1 MPNIRQV
8 ERGDM
13 VGMTSKKGLRCKHTT
28 RRIGYLLLFSGLLL
42 SALADSVYGAAAD
55 KSALPDTFEAEDL
68 LWEIRLG
75 THQYTV
81 PRIDGERIFIGIND
95 MELKHPAAKRTG
107 GGILMA
113 LDQATGKMIWQLPIP
128 RYMKGTQAPYHF
140 NHWKC
145 GVCSTP
151 ALDDKRL
158 YIVGPRGDVLC
169 LDREGQANGNDGPFL
184 KEAEY
189 MGVPKDSDYRLTKTD
204 GDIIWQFDMVEEIAV
219 VPHDVCGSAPLL
231 HGDYLYVCT
240 SNGQDDKHIYVANPL
255 APSLIALDKRTGR
268 LAATD
273 GELIGKRMFHGQWS
287 SPVAVKIRGRTMI
300 LFGGGDG
307 VLYAFEPLG
316 SSTGDAKTQTL
327 KKIWQ
332 HDCNPPD
339 YRERNGQKIPYA
351 KWRNKSPD
359 GPSEVISTPTVYKD
373 RIYVTIGQSPI
384 HGPGKG
390 LLSCIDAATGKKIW
404 ASRLVD
410 RSIVNV
416 AIHDGLL
423 YISDFTGQLHCFD
436 PDTGEHYWQH
446 ELEAGVWHASPVVVN
461 GKVYISTERSI
472 LWVLK
477 AGRVKQVLSR
487 SRLRSPGITPVVH
500 NGVFYLPT
508 QKRLFALKIKSDSS
522 QTDNN

>member
-8 ERGDM
+8 ERGDV
-13 VGMTSKKGLRCKHTT
+13 VGMTSKKGLRFKHTA
-28 RRIGYLLLFSGLLL
+28 RRIGYLFLFSGLWF
-42 SALADSVYGAAAD
+42 SALAGSVYGVATNE
-55 KSALPDTFEAEDL
+55 SALPDAFEAEDL

-81 PRIDGERIFIGIND
+81 PRIDGGRIFIGIND

-107 GGILMA
+107 GGILMV
-113 LDQATGKMIWQLPIP
+113 LDQTTGKMIWQLPIP

-169 LDREGQANGNDGPFL
+169 LDREGQGDGNDGPFL

-240 SNGQDDKHIYVANPL
+240 SNGQDNKHLYVANPL
-255 APSLIALDKRTGR
+255 APSLIALDKRTGQ

-287 SPVAVKIRGRTMI
+287 SPVTTKIRGRTMI

-316 SSTGDAKTQTL
+316 SSAGDAKTQTL

-339 YRERNGQKIPYA
+339 YRQRNGQKVPYA

-423 YISDFTGQLHCFD
+423 YISDFTGRLHCFD
-436 PDTGEHYWQH
+436 PDTGEQYWQH
-446 ELEAGVWHASPVVVN
+446 ELGASVWHASPFVVN

-472 LWVLK
+472 LWILK
-477 AGRVKQVLSR
+477 AGRVKQVLSH

-522 QTDNN
+522 QTDN